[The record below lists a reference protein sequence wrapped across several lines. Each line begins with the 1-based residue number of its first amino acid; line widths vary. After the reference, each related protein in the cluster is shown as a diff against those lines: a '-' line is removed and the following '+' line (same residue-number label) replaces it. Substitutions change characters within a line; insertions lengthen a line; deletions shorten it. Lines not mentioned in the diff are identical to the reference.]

1 MTVAVPLACYAAALA
16 VAAPRLLPRTSWLRR
31 SPRLG
36 VGAWLAVC
44 ASVVAATILAGL
56 SLTVSAA
63 RVGGD
68 IAHWLHACALALRD
82 HYASPFQ
89 PTGGLAGA
97 TLAVLVTGWT
107 IGHIAVALIAGA
119 RRRRAH
125 ADGLTLLARRDPGL
139 GVDVVEHD
147 RPAAY
152 CLPGR
157 RHRIVVTRAAVE
169 RLTPDQ
175 LAAVIAHERAHVTG
189 RHHLVLAVGRGLDR
203 ALGFVPL
210 FRTAAEEIAYLVELA
225 ADDAAAR
232 HRDRTT
238 VAAALFAVATGPAP
252 AGALGAAGPG
262 ALGRI
267 RRMLAAPQP
276 LSRRTRVACVTAVH
290 GLLALPLVIAA
301 HPAVLAVIDHHC
313 PLWH

>member
-16 VAAPRLLPRTSWLRR
+16 IAAPRLLPRASWLRR

-36 VGAWLAVC
+36 LGAWLAVC
-44 ASVVAATILAGL
+44 ASVLAATVLAGL
-56 SLTVSAA
+56 SLSVSIAH
-63 RVGGD
+63 VGGD
-68 IAHWLHACALALRD
+68 IAGVLHACAEAFRH
-82 HYASPFQ
+82 HYANPGR
-89 PTGGLAGA
+89 PGGLTGA
-97 TLAVLVTGWT
+97 TLALLVTAWT
-107 IGHIAVALIAGA
+107 AGHVAVALAAGA

-125 ADGLTLLARRDPGL
+125 ADALTLLARRDPRL

-157 RHRIVVTRAAVE
+157 RHRIVVTRAAVD
-169 RLTPDQ
+169 RLTPGQ
-175 LAAVIAHERAHVTG
+175 LAAVIDHERAHVTG
-189 RHHLVLAVGRGLDR
+189 RHHLVLAVSRGLER

-210 FRTAAEEIAYLVELA
+210 FRTAAAEIAYLVELA

-232 HRDRTT
+232 RRDRTT

-262 ALGRI
+262 ALDRI

-276 LSRRTRVACVTAVH
+276 LTRRTRIACVTAVH
-290 GLLALPLVIAA
+290 ALVALPLLIAA
-301 HPAVLAVIDHHC
+301 NPAVLAIIDHHC